1 LEVLAKGAEADI
13 VLGEMSIGCG
23 PPLRVIVKRRIR
35 KRYRNPALDTQIRAE
50 RTRREARLL
59 HEAKKAGVNT
69 PVVYLV
75 NPSTFE
81 IVMEHVEGC
90 ILKNVVETV
99 SNSLLEE
106 VCTWIGGDVA
116 KLHTHNIVHG
126 DLTTSNMLLHGNRL
140 VFIDFGL
147 GEVTPSI
154 EAKGVDL
161 HLLKKALHTTHRE
174 KAEIMLEHI
183 FEAYQGLYSDADK
196 VLTRVNQIE
205 SRGRYL

>member
-1 LEVLAKGAEADI
+1 MEVLAKGAEADI
-13 VLGEMSIGCG
+13 MLGEMSIGGG
-23 PPLRVIVKRRIR
+23 PPLRVVVKRRIK

-50 RTRREARLL
+50 RTRREAKLL
-59 HEAKKAGVNT
+59 HEAKKAGVST

-90 ILKNVVETV
+90 ILKNLVETMP
-99 SNSLLEE
+99 NNLLED
-106 VCTWIGGDVA
+106 VCTLIGDNIGR
-116 KLHTHNIVHG
+116 LHTHNIVHG
-126 DLTTSNMLLHGNRL
+126 DLTTSNMLLHNNRL
-140 VFIDFGL
+140 FFIDFGL

-154 EAKGVDL
+154 EVKGVDI

-174 KAEIMLEHI
+174 KADLMLKHI
-183 FEAYQGLYSDADK
+183 LEAYRGVYSDANK